1 MSSNEIYYLQNLI
14 IPQPKK
20 GTNRTLQEEK
30 EEKIQEFLIRARL
43 SKNDEK
49 IAIKA
54 LEETFWKVDNAL
66 RKYEKDQ

>member
-1 MSSNEIYYLQNLI
+1 MSSNDIYYLQNLI
-14 IPQPKK
+14 IPQSKK